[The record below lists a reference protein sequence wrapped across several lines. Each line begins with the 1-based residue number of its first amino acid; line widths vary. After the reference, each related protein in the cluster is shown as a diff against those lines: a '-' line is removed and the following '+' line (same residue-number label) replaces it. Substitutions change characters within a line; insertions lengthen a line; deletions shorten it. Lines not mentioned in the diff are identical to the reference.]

1 MGQAGL
7 AEVGSR
13 GPPVDSAARSGSWD
27 GIPECQISEGRY
39 VRAHTHTR
47 VCGCVCVCVA
57 GGVSNSNAWRVIQ
70 ECPSRDFPS
79 SSVIETALPLQGLWV

>member
-39 VRAHTHTR
+39 VRAHTHKH
-47 VCGCVCVCVA
+47 VCVCVCVCMCVYVLQEGYQIQML
-57 GGVSNSNAWRVIQ
+57 GG
-70 ECPSRDFPS
+70 
-79 SSVIETALPLQGLWV
+79 